1 MKLSAY
7 AKRVGVSY
15 RTAWNWFKAGKLDAY
30 QTSTGTVIVREETTM
45 PERAVAIYCR
55 VSSSENR
62 SNLESQ
68 KQRLLDYC
76 AARGYRTT
84 RVVTEVGSG
93 INDTRKQWLALLQDK
108 SISLIVVEHKD
119 RFTRFGFTGY
129 KTLLNNEGRDIEVV
143 NEAANGKEDLLQDL
157 VSIIT
162 SFCARLYGQR
172 KCKRRT
178 EKIIQELTDK
188 DNGPHLPNT
197 TVRQ

>member
-30 QTSTGTVIVREETTM
+30 QASTGTVIVREETTIT
-45 PERAVAIYCR
+45 EKSVAIYCR
-55 VSSSENR
+55 VSSCENK

-68 KQRLLDYC
+68 KRRLLDYC
-76 AARGYRTT
+76 AARGYRIT
-84 RVVTEVGSG
+84 RVVTEVGAG
-93 INDTRKQWLALLQDK
+93 IDDARKQWLTLLQDR
-108 SISLIVVEHKD
+108 SITLIVVEHKD

-129 KTLLNNEGRDIEVV
+129 KTLLNNEGRDIEVI
-143 NEAANGKEDLLQDL
+143 NEAENGKEDLLQDL

-172 KCKRRT
+172 SCKRKT
-178 EKIIQELTDK
+178 EKIIEELTNK
-188 DNGPHLPNT
+188 DNGPHLQT
-197 TVRQ
+197 TAARQ